1 MSDDM
6 RLRFPPLDAGAATGA
21 GNGVVAGDMPLASGL
36 AGLLRSGQGKLGRG
50 KASVCGNGGSCGEER
65 RKEEVFKW
73 EEDLE
78 WSGRT

>member
-1 MSDDM
+1 
-6 RLRFPPLDAGAATGA
+6 
-21 GNGVVAGDMPLASGL
+21 MPLASGL
-36 AGLLRSGQGKLGRG
+36 AGLRRSGQGKLGRG
-50 KASVCGNGGSCGEER
+50 QASVCGNGGSCGEER